1 MGAFF
6 AKRILGFPIGA
17 YLFVLAIVLLSLAS
31 TLGLSDLAVFWLT
44 LLIGAIATFTYGLQ
58 QSLR

>member
-6 AKRILGFPIGA
+6 SKRILGFPRGV
-17 YLFVLAIVLLSLAS
+17 YFFVAAIVLLALAS
-31 TLGLSDLAVFWLT
+31 TLGLSDVAVFWLT
-44 LLIGAIATFTYGLQ
+44 LAIGLVATFTYGLQ